1 MEVGDDGSLD
11 GRRVGSSILRLWKL
25 LISEPRI
32 SISISRFISHL
43 KSFGLIP
50 KP

>member
-1 MEVGDDGSLD
+1 MEVRDDGSLD
-11 GRRVGSSILRLWKL
+11 GRRVGWNL

-43 KSFGLIP
+43 MSFGLMP

>member
-1 MEVGDDGSLD
+1 MVVGDDGELD
-11 GRRVGSSILRLWKL
+11 ERRVGSSIFWLWKL

-32 SISISRFISHL
+32 SFSISRFIPYL
-43 KSFGLIP
+43 MSFGLIP

>member
-1 MEVGDDGSLD
+1 MEVGDDGNLD
-11 GRRVGSSILRLWKL
+11 GRRVGSSIFWLWKL

-32 SISISRFISHL
+32 SISMSRFISHL
-43 KSFGLIP
+43 ISFGLIP